1 MINSRRILQR
11 HFFAIT
17 DMATG
22 EAQPL
27 PLLSFLRHAS
37 SDYDHWAC
45 AVDYLAD
52 SMFLM
57 VQNFADQNWVDAV
70 TLRTTPDGVTVL
82 NALIDSLDSPDC
94 ADFVLRVM
102 LSFLGGCDAERRLLL
117 GLTAVAFSVRDSVGW
132 PLV

>member
-1 MINSRRILQR
+1 MVNCRRILQR
-11 HFFAIT
+11 HFFAII
-17 DMATG
+17 DVATG

-57 VQNFADQNWVDAV
+57 VQNFADQDWADAV
-70 TLRTTPDGVTVL
+70 TIGTTPDGVTAL
-82 NALIDSLDSPDC
+82 NALIDSLDSD
-94 ADFVLRVM
+94 DYVTFVRRVT
-102 LSFLGGCDAERRLLL
+102 LSFLDGCDADRRLLL
-117 GLTAVAFSVRDSVGW
+117 GLTAVALSVRDSFGW